1 MFENCEV
8 IGTVHSQKLG
18 ADVPILGIT
27 WMSDEE
33 WQRLAEEGAVENYI
47 RENDHEPESLEEAF
61 RWQREWLDNKEVI

>member
-18 ADVPILGIT
+18 ADVPLLVIA

-33 WQRLAEEGAVENYI
+33 WQRIAAEGAVENYI
-47 RENDHEPESLEEAF
+47 RENGHEPESLAEAF
-61 RWQREWLDNKEVI
+61 RWQREWLDSKEVI

>member
-18 ADVPILGIT
+18 ADVPLLGIA

-33 WQRLAEEGAVENYI
+33 WQRIAEEGVVENYI
-47 RENDHEPESLEEAF
+47 REKGHKPESLEEAF
-61 RWQREWLDNKEVI
+61 CWQREWLDSKEVI

>member
-18 ADVPILGIT
+18 ADVPLLGIA

-33 WQRLAEEGAVENYI
+33 WQRIAAEGAVENYI
-47 RENDHEPESLEEAF
+47 RENGHESESLAEAF
-61 RWQREWLDNKEVI
+61 RWQREWLDSKEVI